1 MQTIVH
7 RTEQATRE
15 LGIHARIAL
24 DNIIAAVAQRAREQ
38 RGQTAAEYM
47 GILLIVAVII
57 GAIATSGV
65 GGKISGLI
73 GGMIDSIS
81 TGDKKAPGAGQ

>member
-15 LGIHARIAL
+15 LGIQAWAMLHTLAH
-24 DNIIAAVAQRAREQ
+24 RAREQ

-47 GILLIVAVII
+47 GILLVVAVII
-57 GAIATSGV
+57 GAIATSGL
-65 GGKISGLI
+65 GDKLAGLI
-73 GGMIDSIS
+73 GTTIDEVRS
-81 TGDKKAPGAGQ
+81 GDKKAPGQ